1 MSFKMTHL
9 WQRFSPPVVASL
21 FLACTATELS
31 APRSHPGNSLA
42 PTAQIAFA
50 TPLPRAQ
57 HATEAASPLPAD
69 SAVTEQ
75 HHHQGSDAT
84 TPTDSKAPAATFTCV
99 MHPEIVRDQPGNCP
113 ICGMKL
119 VPKKDGK

>member
-1 MSFKMTHL
+1 MPLKMTRL
-9 WQRFSPPVVASL
+9 WLRFSPLVVASL
-21 FLACTATELS
+21 AFACTTTELS
-31 APRSHPGNSLA
+31 VPTSHPGNGLA

-57 HATEAASPLPAD
+57 SVAEGASSRPAD

-75 HHHQGSDAT
+75 HHNHGSDAT
-84 TPTDSKAPAATFTCV
+84 TPADAKAPAATFTCV

>member
-1 MSFKMTHL
+1 MPLKMTRL
-9 WQRFSPPVVASL
+9 WLRFSPLVGASL
-21 FLACTATELS
+21 AFACTTTELS
-31 APRSHPGNSLA
+31 APSSHPGNPLA

-57 HATEAASPLPAD
+57 GAAEGTNPPPPD

-75 HHHQGSDAT
+75 HHHHGSGT
-84 TPTDSKAPAATFTCV
+84 TAPADSKAPAATFTCV